1 MKTALQTFLDNAGD
15 SIKQLDCEMLAKIK
29 DLLQLEKEL
38 VVGAYEAGII
48 AASNDLKI
56 DAMDYFIRFYS
67 DPNENSD
74 ARTDMRLGFDTG
86 QVKKRKRKRIS

>member
-1 MKTALQTFLDNAGD
+1 MKTALQTFLDSAGD
-15 SIKQLDCEMLAKIK
+15 SIKQLDCDMLAKIK

-38 VVGAYEAGII
+38 VVGAYEAGMI
-48 AASNDLKI
+48 AASKDLKI

-74 ARTDMRLGFDTG
+74 ARIDMRLSPDTG